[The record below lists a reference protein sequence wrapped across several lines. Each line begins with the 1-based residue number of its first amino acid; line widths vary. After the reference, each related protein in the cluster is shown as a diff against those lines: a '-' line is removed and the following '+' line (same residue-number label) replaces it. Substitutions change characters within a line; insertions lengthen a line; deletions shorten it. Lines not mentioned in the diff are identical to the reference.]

1 MKLIKVKNWP
11 GEREEFYVTNKIYIY
26 QSIEQKKK
34 QKKNSFVINN
44 KHMVRI
50 ITRTRLVWKGNINHI
65 VGIQSQYSR

>member
-11 GEREEFYVTNKIYIY
+11 GEREIYVMNKIYIY
-26 QSIEQKKK
+26 QSTEQKKK

-50 ITRTRLVWKGNINHI
+50 ITQTRLVWKENINHI
-65 VGIQSQYSR
+65 DGIQSQYSR